1 MQPDAS
7 RRQARS
13 FRHAASPLL
22 DEDFESCTPLPVS
35 PDRSAAHLPAPCSPR
50 ASPYGP
56 SRATPI
62 APRRGA
68 RLRRRTRR
76 HDRHRRADD
85 GLLKHGRR
93 IRAAAALLRSVAR
106 IPETRA
112 VIDAVGSA
120 LRTAQP
126 RKVVCLST
134 IGAQATQVNL
144 LTQLTM
150 IEQAFG
156 DLPMPVAFL
165 RPAWFLENAAWD
177 VATARDTGVIHSF
190 CSRSTARCRWLPP
203 KTSAARRRPCCRTNG
218 RARASSNSKDRGA
231 SARTTALRS
240 PACSAPVK
248 PRPSP
253 RHMGRPVRSAADALP
268 EPRMRMLDGFN
279 EGWID
284 FASAPADVLKGNLD
298 ADAVLRTLVTR
309 AA

>member
-1 MQPDAS
+1 MYAITGITGQVGGALARTLLIAGQPVRAVARDAN
-7 RRQARS
+7 
-13 FRHAASPLL
+13 
-22 DEDFESCTPLPVS
+22 
-35 PDRSAAHLPAPCSPR
+35 
-50 ASPYGP
+50 
-56 SRATPI
+56 
-62 APRRGA
+62 
-68 RLRRRTRR
+68 
-76 HDRHRRADD
+76 
-85 GLLKHGRR
+85 
-93 IRAAAALLRSVAR
+93 RAAPWAARGCDVALADMTDTAALTAAFSNTAGVFVLLPPCFDPSPGF
-106 IPETRA
+106 PETRN
-112 VIDAVGSA
+112 VIDAVGAA
-120 LRTAQP
+120 LRTARP

-190 CSRSTARCRWLPP
+190 LQPLDRPVPMVATEDVGRTA
-203 KTSAARRRPCCRTNG
+203 AALLQDEWSGARIVELEGPRRVSPNDLAAAF
-218 RARASSNSKDRGA
+218 ARV
-231 SARTTALRS
+231 L
-240 PACSAPVK
+240 
-248 PRPSP
+248 
-253 RHMGRPVRSAADALP
+253 GRPVQAEAVPRDTWAGLFDRQQMRYP